1 MIVSN
6 SSPIILLAKQGM
18 LDLMKKCFKKAVIP
32 KSVYEEVSQ
41 KKGSPELIALEKA
54 IKDKWVVVEKVN
66 VIPALDT
73 KNLGQGEKEAIS
85 LAVKHKSMLILDD
98 DAAKKYSAIFGI
110 EAHGVL
116 YVIYLA
122 LIRKFIDDTDAM
134 NALEGMIVDGFYI
147 SHDVYMRFFELL
159 NSEKKKI

>member
-1 MIVSN
+1 MIVAN
-6 SSPIILLAKQGM
+6 SSPVIMLAKQG
-18 LDLMKKCFKKAVIP
+18 LLELMKKCFKKVVIP
-32 KSVYEEVSQ
+32 KSVYEEISQ

-54 IKDKWVVVEKVN
+54 IKDKWIVVEKAA

-85 LAVKHKSMLILDD
+85 LAAKHKSALIIDD
-98 DAAKKYSAIFGI
+98 DAAKTYAAIFEV

-122 LIRKFIDDTDAM
+122 FKRKFIDNAGAM
-134 NALEGMIVDGFYI
+134 NALESMITDGFYI
-147 SHDVYMRFFELL
+147 SHEVYMRFFELL
-159 NSEKKKI
+159 NSLKR